1 MARQDPLFE
10 YEPKPVHQPVD
21 FVQAGAERFVA
32 ARGGRYRV
40 PRPDLQNRGAL
51 GLARALAYENEP
63 HLSDRAV
70 ESYGHFKSDLDDQ
83 YNFMTGHMPAGMA
96 VKVEAVPHDPYPS
109 PDDMRNDLAQ
119 NRRIKVFATDAEGSS
134 PNAVLSTEENDRFRA
149 VHDVFGHA
157 GPGSSFSRNGEEIA
171 YQSHAQMFRPEALPA
186 LRSETRGQNS
196 AMIYRN
202 AGVFPDEQRAVALPS
217 DRDLRVARRTRR

>member
-1 MARQDPLFE
+1 MARQLSLFE
-10 YEPKPVHQPVD
+10 YSPKPMHEPVG
-21 FVQAGAERFVA
+21 FVQQGAEHYVA
-32 ARGGRYRV
+32 SRGGTYQT
-40 PRPDLQNRGAL
+40 PPPDLQNRGHL
-51 GLARALAYENEP
+51 GLARALAYEREP

-70 ESYGHFKSDLDDQ
+70 SAYGHFKSDLADQ
-83 YNFMTGHMPAGMA
+83 YDFMTGHMPAGMG
-96 VKVEAVPHDPYPS
+96 VKVETTPHDPYPS

-119 NRRIKVFATDAEGSS
+119 NRRIKVYATDAPGSS
-134 PNAVLSTEENDRFRA
+134 PNAVLSNEENDRFRA

-196 AMIYRN
+196 EMIYRN
-202 AGVFPDEQRAVALPS
+202 AGTFPDEQRAVALPS
-217 DRDLRVARRTRR
+217 DRDLRAARRSR